1 MDKITKEKFKNVQ
14 LVLLDCDGVLT
25 DGYVQVD
32 SAGNEYARFSH
43 RDGMG
48 IKLLKRAGVKII
60 VVTTQV
66 SLYVTARCKKM
77 QIPCHQAVEDKT
89 EFVRHLITTENIDPM
104 HVIFMGDDVQDLG
117 PMSIVGLPVAVADA
131 VEGVKIKAVYVTERK
146 GGEHAVREVCDL
158 ILEAKREGQNE

>member
-1 MDKITKEKFKNVQ
+1 MNQILKEKFKNMR
-14 LVLLDCDGVLT
+14 LIILDCDGVLT

-48 IKLLKRAGVKII
+48 IKMLKRIGLKVA

-66 SLYVTARCKKM
+66 SLYVTARCKKI
-77 QIPCHQAVEDKT
+77 QVPCHQAIENKV
-89 EFVRHLITTENIDPM
+89 EFVRQLIISEDIDPER
-104 HVIFMGDDVQDLG
+104 VLFMGDDINDLG

-131 VEGVKIKAVYVTERK
+131 VEEVKKMAVYVTKRN
-146 GGEHAVREVCDL
+146 GGEHAVREICDL
-158 ILEAKREGQNE
+158 LLEAKKEAK

>member
-1 MDKITKEKFKNVQ
+1 MDKTIKEKFKNTQ
-14 LVLLDCDGVLT
+14 LVILDCDGVLT

-48 IKLLKRAGVKII
+48 VKLLKRAGMKVI

-66 SLYVTARCKKM
+66 SLYVTARCNKM
-77 QIPCHQAVEDKT
+77 QISCHQAVEDKT
-89 EFVRHLITTENIDPM
+89 EFVRHLITMENIDPM
-104 HVIFMGDDVQDLG
+104 NVLFMGDDVQDLG

-131 VEGVKIKAVYVTERK
+131 VGKVKTRAVYVTERK
-146 GGEHAVREVCDL
+146 GGEHAVREICDL
-158 ILEAKREGQNE
+158 ILSAKGGA